1 MTLSLSTLKSLLL
14 NLWSKLFYFYKSDSF
29 NLQLRNP
36 LTLTFKYIPL
46 PIGEIIQNDTE
57 VQGQENAPPS
67 ATNSRAALKFV

>member
-57 VQGQENAPPS
+57 V
-67 ATNSRAALKFV
+67 